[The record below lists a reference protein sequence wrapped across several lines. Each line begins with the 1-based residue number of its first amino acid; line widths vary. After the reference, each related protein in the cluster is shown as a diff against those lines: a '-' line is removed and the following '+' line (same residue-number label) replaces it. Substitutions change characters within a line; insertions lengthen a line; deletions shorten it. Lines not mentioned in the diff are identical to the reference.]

1 MVEEIYKQYA
11 KQVYTYALYL
21 TREKDTAEELTQETF
36 YRAIKNIKK
45 FRGECTIGRWLCIIT
60 KNLYLK
66 EMKKNKKNRSIP
78 IESIDNI
85 ENIDYNLEEI
95 VQNNQE
101 KKWLYTEIQ
110 KLEKI
115 EREIVLLRTIENFSF
130 KVIGEIFGKS
140 EGFARVKYYRAKKKI
155 IKIKEEEKV
164 EK

>member
-66 EMKKNKKNRSIP
+66 EMKKK
-78 IESIDNI
+78 
-85 ENIDYNLEEI
+85 
-95 VQNNQE
+95 
-101 KKWLYTEIQ
+101 
-110 KLEKI
+110 
-115 EREIVLLRTIENFSF
+115 
-130 KVIGEIFGKS
+130 
-140 EGFARVKYYRAKKKI
+140 
-155 IKIKEEEKV
+155 
-164 EK
+164 